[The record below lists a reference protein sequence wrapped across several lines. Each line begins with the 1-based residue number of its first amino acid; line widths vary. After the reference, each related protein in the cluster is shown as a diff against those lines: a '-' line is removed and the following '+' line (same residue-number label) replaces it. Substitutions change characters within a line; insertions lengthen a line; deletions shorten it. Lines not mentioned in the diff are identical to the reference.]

1 MHVEKYKGA
10 GVAPVSNH
18 NARVY
23 ESRGYRRENIDSSLS
38 GENYRLGPDRGP
50 AKEWVNARVAALGLK
65 RRPRSDAVLMCEW
78 VVTLPESERGGER
91 EFFEAAYRAMAARYG
106 ADNVVSCWVHRDEPG
121 ARPHMHFDWVPVT
134 RDGRLS
140 AKEVLSRK
148 ELLAVHRDL
157 GRELSQALGHEVH
170 LLLPSEER
178 GRRELSRLN
187 DRQYRDA
194 MAERERASAMAASA
208 AERAAE
214 AEGARR
220 AAEGAQRAAEDARDA
235 ERARLEAQREY
246 GARLARALG
255 DAEGRRADLD
265 RQVARLAQER
275 DGMQAQADKA
285 RASQV
290 TEASKLRGLRD
301 EVAKKQVVAADL
313 SAEIEKKTAEKAEI
327 TAQIADFSQ
336 KADAAQDRL
345 ECLQR
350 GVEDAE
356 SLAAAGLGEVRR
368 VAGES
373 GWAGGRESAA
383 RSRNQELRARAEA
396 LRGACGTA
404 RSRCESLEAEKAGS
418 PAEIQGLE
426 RDVRRLGGRVRE
438 LRRERCELAG
448 RVRELERDRDG
459 LERRVAGLRG
469 HVQAAWGKL
478 VTRARAFRG
487 WLRVPRE
494 LEWVCRDLADC
505 VEGFRRAGE
514 RCWGSDGQAP
524 RRSRGI
530 AR

>member
-91 EFFEAAYRAMAARYG
+91 EFFEAVYGAMAARYG

-194 MAERERASAMAASA
+194 MAERERASAEAASA
-208 AERAAE
+208 SERAAA
-214 AEGARR
+214 AEDARR
-220 AAEGAQRAAEDARDA
+220 AAEGAQRAAE
-235 ERARLEAQREY
+235 
-246 GARLARALG
+246 
-255 DAEGRRADLD
+255 
-265 RQVARLAQER
+265 
-275 DGMQAQADKA
+275 
-285 RASQV
+285 
-290 TEASKLRGLRD
+290 
-301 EVAKKQVVAADL
+301 
-313 SAEIEKKTAEKAEI
+313 
-327 TAQIADFSQ
+327 
-336 KADAAQDRL
+336 DRL

-356 SLAAAGLGEVRR
+356 SLAQAGLGEVRR
-368 VAGES
+368 VARAGEYV
-373 GWAGGRESAA
+373 GGRESAA
-383 RSRNQELRARAEA
+383 RERNRELRERAEA
-396 LRGACGTA
+396 LRGACDAA
-404 RSRCESLEAEKAGS
+404 RGRGDSLEAEKAGS
-418 PAEIQGLE
+418 PAAIQDLE
-426 RDVRRLGGRVRE
+426 RGVRRLEGEHRELARRVRALRRERCELGGRVRE
-438 LRRERCELAG
+438 LEQRAEQLRGLLDRARGRLEGLAG
-448 RVRELERDRDG
+448 RLAGLLTSAPDLARRLRPGSAELLRSWG
-459 LERRVAGLRG
+459 MLPQAQERRRG
-469 HVQAAWGKL
+469 RGM
-478 VTRARAFRG
+478 AR
-487 WLRVPRE
+487 
-494 LEWVCRDLADC
+494 
-505 VEGFRRAGE
+505 
-514 RCWGSDGQAP
+514 
-524 RRSRGI
+524 
-530 AR
+530 

>member
-23 ESRGYRRENIDSSLS
+23 ESRGYKRENIDSSLS

-91 EFFEAAYRAMAARYG
+91 EFFEAAYGAMAARYG
-106 ADNVVSCWVHRDEPG
+106 AENVISCWVHRDEPG

-194 MAERERASAMAASA
+194 MAEYERASAEAASA
-208 AERAAE
+208 TERAAA

-220 AAEGAQRAAEDARDA
+220 AAEGAKMAAE
-235 ERARLEAQREY
+235 EAQR
-246 GARLARALG
+246 
-255 DAEGRRADLD
+255 
-265 RQVARLAQER
+265 
-275 DGMQAQADKA
+275 
-285 RASQV
+285 
-290 TEASKLRGLRD
+290 
-301 EVAKKQVVAADL
+301 
-313 SAEIEKKTAEKAEI
+313 
-327 TAQIADFSQ
+327 
-336 KADAAQDRL
+336 AAQDRL
-345 ECLQR
+345 ECLQAAER
-350 GVEDAE
+350 DAE

-368 VAGES
+368 VAREGRYV
-373 GWAGGRESAA
+373 GGRESAA
-383 RSRNQELRARAEA
+383 QAENQELRGRLA
-396 LRGACGTA
+396 
-404 RSRCESLEAEKAGS
+404 SLEGESRELGERVAALEEEAQGAGD
-418 PAEIQGLE
+418 GLGALEGE
-426 RDVRRLGGRVRE
+426 RRELGGRVRE
-438 LRRERCELAG
+438 LRQERYELAG

-459 LERRVAGLRG
+459 LERRVAELQG
-469 HVQAAWGKL
+469 HVQAAWRKL

-505 VEGFRRAGE
+505 VEGFRRADD
-514 RCWGSDGQAP
+514 RCWGSDGRAP

>member
-91 EFFEAAYRAMAARYG
+91 EFFEAVYGAMAARYG

-194 MAERERASAMAASA
+194 MAERERASAEAASA
-208 AERAAE
+208 SERAAA
-214 AEGARR
+214 AEDARR
-220 AAEGAQRAAEDARDA
+220 AAEGAQRAAEG
-235 ERARLEAQREY
+235 AQR
-246 GARLARALG
+246 A
-255 DAEGRRADLD
+255 AE
-265 RQVARLAQER
+265 
-275 DGMQAQADKA
+275 
-285 RASQV
+285 
-290 TEASKLRGLRD
+290 
-301 EVAKKQVVAADL
+301 
-313 SAEIEKKTAEKAEI
+313 
-327 TAQIADFSQ
+327 
-336 KADAAQDRL
+336 DRL

-356 SLAAAGLGEVRR
+356 SLAQAGLGEVRR
-368 VAGES
+368 VARAGEYV
-373 GWAGGRESAA
+373 GGRESAA
-383 RSRNQELRARAEA
+383 RERNRELRERAEA
-396 LRGACGTA
+396 LRGACDAA
-404 RSRCESLEAEKAGS
+404 RGRGDSLEAEKAGS
-418 PAEIQGLE
+418 PAAIQDLE
-426 RDVRRLGGRVRE
+426 RGVRRLEGEHRELARRVRSLRRERCELGGRVRE
-438 LRRERCELAG
+438 LERRAEQLRGLLDRARGRLEGLAG
-448 RVRELERDRDG
+448 RLAGLLTSAPDLARRLRPGSAELLRSWG
-459 LERRVAGLRG
+459 MLPQAQERRRG
-469 HVQAAWGKL
+469 RGM
-478 VTRARAFRG
+478 AR
-487 WLRVPRE
+487 
-494 LEWVCRDLADC
+494 
-505 VEGFRRAGE
+505 
-514 RCWGSDGQAP
+514 
-524 RRSRGI
+524 
-530 AR
+530 

>member
-91 EFFEAAYRAMAARYG
+91 EFFEAVYGAMAARYG

-208 AERAAE
+208 SERAAA

-220 AAEGAQRAAEDARDA
+220 AAE
-235 ERARLEAQREY
+235 EAQR
-246 GARLARALG
+246 
-255 DAEGRRADLD
+255 
-265 RQVARLAQER
+265 
-275 DGMQAQADKA
+275 
-285 RASQV
+285 
-290 TEASKLRGLRD
+290 
-301 EVAKKQVVAADL
+301 
-313 SAEIEKKTAEKAEI
+313 
-327 TAQIADFSQ
+327 
-336 KADAAQDRL
+336 AAQDRL
-345 ECLQR
+345 ECLQAAER
-350 GVEDAE
+350 DAE
-356 SLAAAGLGEVRR
+356 SLAQEGLGGLRR
-368 VAGES
+368 VAGQG
-373 GWAGGRESAA
+373 GWVGGREQAA
-383 RSRNQELRARAEA
+383 RERNQELRGRLASLEGERRELGGKLGALEGEAQGAGERLEA
-396 LRGACGTA
+396 LEG
-404 RSRCESLEAEKAGS
+404 
-418 PAEIQGLE
+418 E
-426 RDVRRLGGRVRE
+426 RRELGGRVRK
-438 LRRERCELAG
+438 LRRERCELVG

-459 LERRVAGLRG
+459 LERRVAELRG

-487 WLRVPRE
+487 WLDVPE
-494 LEWVCRDLADC
+494 GLEWVCQDLARC
-505 VEGFRRAGE
+505 VDGFRGLGAG
-514 RCWGSDGQAP
+514 RWGSDGQVQ
-524 RRSRGI
+524 RRSRGM

>member
-91 EFFEAAYRAMAARYG
+91 EFFEAAYGAMAARYG

-208 AERAAE
+208 SERAAA

-220 AAEGAQRAAEDARDA
+220 AAE
-235 ERARLEAQREY
+235 EAQR
-246 GARLARALG
+246 
-255 DAEGRRADLD
+255 
-265 RQVARLAQER
+265 
-275 DGMQAQADKA
+275 
-285 RASQV
+285 
-290 TEASKLRGLRD
+290 
-301 EVAKKQVVAADL
+301 
-313 SAEIEKKTAEKAEI
+313 
-327 TAQIADFSQ
+327 
-336 KADAAQDRL
+336 AAQDRL
-345 ECLQR
+345 ECLQAAER
-350 GVEDAE
+350 DAE
-356 SLAAAGLGEVRR
+356 SLAQEGLGGLRR
-368 VAGES
+368 VAREG
-373 GWAGGRESAA
+373 GYVGGRERRAGEKN
-383 RSRNQELRARAEA
+383 RELRARVEA
-396 LRGACGTA
+396 LEGEGRELGG
-404 RSRCESLEAEKAGS
+404 RCESLEAEKAGS
-418 PAEIQGLE
+418 PAAIQGLE

-438 LRRERCELAG
+438 LRQERYELAG

-459 LERRVAGLRG
+459 LERRVAELRG
-469 HVQAAWGKL
+469 HVQAAWRKL

-505 VEGFRRAGE
+505 VEGFRRAGA
-514 RCWGSDGQAP
+514 CWGSDGRAP

>member
-91 EFFEAAYRAMAARYG
+91 EFFEAVYGAMAARYG

-208 AERAAE
+208 SERAAA

-220 AAEGAQRAAEDARDA
+220 AAE
-235 ERARLEAQREY
+235 EAQR
-246 GARLARALG
+246 
-255 DAEGRRADLD
+255 
-265 RQVARLAQER
+265 
-275 DGMQAQADKA
+275 
-285 RASQV
+285 
-290 TEASKLRGLRD
+290 
-301 EVAKKQVVAADL
+301 
-313 SAEIEKKTAEKAEI
+313 
-327 TAQIADFSQ
+327 
-336 KADAAQDRL
+336 AAQDRL
-345 ECLQR
+345 ECLQAAER
-350 GVEDAE
+350 DAE
-356 SLAAAGLGEVRR
+356 SLAQEGLGGLRR
-368 VAGES
+368 VAGQG
-373 GWAGGRESAA
+373 GWVGGREQAA
-383 RSRNQELRARAEA
+383 RERNQELRGRLASLEGERRELGGKLGALEGEAQGAGERLEA
-396 LRGACGTA
+396 LEG
-404 RSRCESLEAEKAGS
+404 
-418 PAEIQGLE
+418 E
-426 RDVRRLGGRVRE
+426 RRELGGRVRK
-438 LRRERCELAG
+438 LRRERCELVG

-459 LERRVAGLRG
+459 LERRVAELRG

-478 VTRARAFRG
+478 VTATRPCPGCLGQAGDAGQGLPWVAGRARGA
-487 WLRVPRE
+487 
-494 LEWVCRDLADC
+494 
-505 VEGFRRAGE
+505 
-514 RCWGSDGQAP
+514 
-524 RRSRGI
+524 
-530 AR
+530 

>member
-38 GENYRLGPDRGP
+38 GENYRLGPDRDP

-91 EFFEAAYRAMAARYG
+91 EFFEAAYSAMAARYG

-208 AERAAE
+208 SERAAA

-220 AAEGAQRAAEDARDA
+220 AAE
-235 ERARLEAQREY
+235 EAQR
-246 GARLARALG
+246 
-255 DAEGRRADLD
+255 
-265 RQVARLAQER
+265 
-275 DGMQAQADKA
+275 
-285 RASQV
+285 
-290 TEASKLRGLRD
+290 
-301 EVAKKQVVAADL
+301 
-313 SAEIEKKTAEKAEI
+313 
-327 TAQIADFSQ
+327 
-336 KADAAQDRL
+336 AAQDRL
-345 ECLQR
+345 ECLQAAER
-350 GVEDAE
+350 DAE
-356 SLAAAGLGEVRR
+356 SMAKEGVAGLRR
-368 VAGES
+368 VARES
-373 GWAGGRESAA
+373 GWSGERESAA
-383 RSRNQELRARAEA
+383 RSRNQELRDRVAA
-396 LRGACGTA
+396 LEGEGRELGERCAALEREGRGADA
-404 RSRCESLEAEKAGS
+404 RVVEAVGRRDGA
-418 PAEIQGLE
+418 AERVQRLGERKGRLGREVECLGERVQGLE
-426 RDVRRLGGRVRE
+426 RRAAQLRGLLEGARARLEDLGRRMARLLSARPAVARYLSRESAELLGSWGMLPVTRQAREPQRDATLHPSPDDLIRQARADVMADERTQPQRRRGGGR
-438 LRRERCELAG
+438 
-448 RVRELERDRDG
+448 
-459 LERRVAGLRG
+459 
-469 HVQAAWGKL
+469 
-478 VTRARAFRG
+478 AR
-487 WLRVPRE
+487 
-494 LEWVCRDLADC
+494 
-505 VEGFRRAGE
+505 
-514 RCWGSDGQAP
+514 
-524 RRSRGI
+524 
-530 AR
+530 

>member
-91 EFFEAAYRAMAARYG
+91 EFFEAVYGAMAARYG

-208 AERAAE
+208 SERAAA

-220 AAEGAQRAAEDARDA
+220 AAE
-235 ERARLEAQREY
+235 EAQR
-246 GARLARALG
+246 
-255 DAEGRRADLD
+255 
-265 RQVARLAQER
+265 
-275 DGMQAQADKA
+275 
-285 RASQV
+285 
-290 TEASKLRGLRD
+290 
-301 EVAKKQVVAADL
+301 
-313 SAEIEKKTAEKAEI
+313 
-327 TAQIADFSQ
+327 
-336 KADAAQDRL
+336 AAQDRL
-345 ECLQR
+345 ECLQAAER
-350 GVEDAE
+350 DAE
-356 SLAAAGLGEVRR
+356 SLAQEGLGGLRR
-368 VAGES
+368 VAGQG
-373 GWAGGRESAA
+373 GWVGGREQAA
-383 RSRNQELRARAEA
+383 RERNQELRGRLASLEGERRELGGKLGALEGEAQGAGERLEA
-396 LRGACGTA
+396 LEG
-404 RSRCESLEAEKAGS
+404 
-418 PAEIQGLE
+418 E
-426 RDVRRLGGRVRE
+426 RRELGGRVRK
-438 LRRERCELAG
+438 LRRERCELVG

-459 LERRVAGLRG
+459 LERRVAELRG

-487 WLRVPRE
+487 WLDVPE
-494 LEWVCRDLADC
+494 GLEWVCHDLAAC
-505 VEGFRRAGE
+505 VEGFRRAGA
-514 RCWGSDGQAP
+514 CWGSDGRAP

>member
-91 EFFEAAYRAMAARYG
+91 EFFEAVYGAMAARYG

-194 MAERERASAMAASA
+194 MAERERASAEAASA
-208 AERAAE
+208 SERAAA
-214 AEGARR
+214 AEGVRR
-220 AAEGAQRAAEDARDA
+220 AAE
-235 ERARLEAQREY
+235 EAQR
-246 GARLARALG
+246 
-255 DAEGRRADLD
+255 
-265 RQVARLAQER
+265 
-275 DGMQAQADKA
+275 
-285 RASQV
+285 
-290 TEASKLRGLRD
+290 
-301 EVAKKQVVAADL
+301 
-313 SAEIEKKTAEKAEI
+313 
-327 TAQIADFSQ
+327 
-336 KADAAQDRL
+336 AAQDRL
-345 ECLQR
+345 ECLQAAER
-350 GVEDAE
+350 DAE
-356 SLAAAGLGEVRR
+356 SLAQEGLGGLRR
-368 VAGES
+368 VAREG
-373 GWAGGRESAA
+373 GWAGGREQAA
-383 RSRNQELRARAEA
+383 RERNQELRGRLA
-396 LRGACGTA
+396 
-404 RSRCESLEAEKAGS
+404 SLEGERRELGERVAALEGEAQGAGGRL
-418 PAEIQGLE
+418 AGLE
-426 RDVRRLGGRVRE
+426 GEHRELARRVRE

-448 RVRELERDRDG
+448 RVRELEQDRDRLAG
-459 LERRVAGLRG
+459 RVGGLREY
-469 HVQAAWGKL
+469 VRAAWDEL

-487 WLRVPRE
+487 WLDVPE
-494 LEWVCRDLADC
+494 GLEWVCRELGDYVA
-505 VEGFRRAGE
+505 GWRRLDG
-514 RCWGSDGQAP
+514 RCWGSDGQEP
-524 RRSRGI
+524 RRSRGM

>member
-38 GENYRLGPDRGP
+38 GENYRLGPDRGT

-91 EFFEAAYRAMAARYG
+91 EFFEAAYGAMAARYG

-208 AERAAE
+208 SERAAA

-220 AAEGAQRAAEDARDA
+220 AAE
-235 ERARLEAQREY
+235 EAQR
-246 GARLARALG
+246 
-255 DAEGRRADLD
+255 
-265 RQVARLAQER
+265 
-275 DGMQAQADKA
+275 
-285 RASQV
+285 
-290 TEASKLRGLRD
+290 
-301 EVAKKQVVAADL
+301 
-313 SAEIEKKTAEKAEI
+313 
-327 TAQIADFSQ
+327 
-336 KADAAQDRL
+336 AAQDRL
-345 ECLQR
+345 ECLQAAER
-350 GVEDAE
+350 DAE
-356 SLAAAGLGEVRR
+356 SLAQEGLGGLRR
-368 VAGES
+368 VAGQG
-373 GWAGGRESAA
+373 GWVGGREQAA
-383 RSRNQELRARAEA
+383 RERNQELRGRLASLEGERRELGGKLGALEGEAQGAGERLEA
-396 LRGACGTA
+396 LEG
-404 RSRCESLEAEKAGS
+404 
-418 PAEIQGLE
+418 E
-426 RDVRRLGGRVRE
+426 RRELGGRVRK
-438 LRRERCELAG
+438 LRRERCELVG

-459 LERRVAGLRG
+459 LERRVAELRG

-487 WLRVPRE
+487 WLDVPE
-494 LEWVCRDLADC
+494 GLEWVCHDLARC
-505 VEGFRRAGE
+505 VDGFRGLGAG
-514 RCWGSDGQAP
+514 RWGSDGQVQ
-524 RRSRGI
+524 RRSRGM